1 MFRKGNGSVC
11 SCEWIKQTF
20 SLSTAC
26 THVHKN
32 TCLTQNWVT
41 VAHIWVESKY
51 RALCVTTGNE
61 LPARRDRG
69 HVYFGPRLPPY
80 LHTLHLSPAL
90 MLSGLPPLLPLLPP
104 PSPLHSLHFNL
115 LFLTLPSL
123 PKFSCT
129 LGVLRPFSW
138 VTAGPPIP
146 SRF

>member
-1 MFRKGNGSVC
+1 MQLWVDKLDV
-11 SCEWIKQTF
+11 
-20 SLSTAC
+20 LPPLAC

-80 LHTLHLSPAL
+80 LHTLHLAPAL
-90 MLSGLPPLLPLLPP
+90 MLSGLPPPLPPPPPPPP

-129 LGVLRPFSW
+129 LGVCCSFCGLLQ
-138 VTAGPPIP
+138 GL
-146 SRF
+146 